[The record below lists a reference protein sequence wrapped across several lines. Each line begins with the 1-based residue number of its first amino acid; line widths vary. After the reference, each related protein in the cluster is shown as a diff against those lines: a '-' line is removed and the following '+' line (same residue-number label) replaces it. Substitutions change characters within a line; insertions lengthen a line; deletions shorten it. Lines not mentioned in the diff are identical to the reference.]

1 MKKSKTA
8 DSNALLLDGII
19 PRSSEKKEAQCTV
32 VKRSG
37 ALVPFRRERI
47 HHAIEAAFRDT
58 KKISLPSILDPDV
71 KDAVEALFKVSVK
84 SVNIVNVKGGAAI
97 RFGRSVGKRPSWKK
111 AYVTLVS
118 GQQINMQ

>member
-1 MKKSKTA
+1 MRKEKLLKVLLAPHLSEKAASQYVFKVVKTA
-8 DSNALLLDGII
+8 
-19 PRSSEKKEAQCTV
+19 
-32 VKRSG
+32 
-37 ALVPFRRERI
+37 
-47 HHAIEAAFRDT
+47 T
-58 KKISLPSILDPDV
+58 KFDV

-84 SVNIVNVKGGAAI
+84 SVNIVNVKGGAAV